1 MRYRE
6 RWVGDCVRGE
16 EWERWVG
23 VCVRRG
29 EECEECYIVHYIV
42 YYEFIG
48 EKQGISLHESQEQ
61 IQRGSGAK
69 GPRPKNWK
77 CRPAPLPLGKIPA
90 IAPAPAESAPEIG
103 EHNQG
108 PYYLFKK
115 KS

>member
-1 MRYRE
+1 MLYSTLL
-6 RWVGDCVRGE
+6 
-16 EWERWVG
+16 
-23 VCVRRG
+23 
-29 EECEECYIVHYIV
+29 V

-77 CRPAPLPLGKIPA
+77 CRPAPLPLGQIPA

-103 EHNQG
+103 EIISLKRKVKTSS
-108 PYYLFKK
+108 YLMMSFLTLNCKWPVN
-115 KS
+115 SLCFIGN